1 MLPMISIACEGAI
14 APPQEPPPIDS
25 PPAQV
30 DPKEMDNS
38 CETSSG
44 ASEPEQSEQSP
55 AFSRARASH
64 QASPTLAS
72 QFPVASPERAT
83 PGPAFARGS
92 IDSTQATDLQGTVG
106 VRTPL
111 RITSSPGAQA
121 AAAPATSA
129 ESDDQ
134 AKTAM
139 GEVALTE
146 VPSTENTND
155 DITTSPPLSTR
166 TTINPEFSPSEIS
179 RSAASSSGA
188 FSDINRQVSTPVT
201 SPSLADTA
209 DTSLPPTAPTEQN
222 PASEETPPAED
233 AESADPSPA
242 DAPATNPADSPEP
255 ENETDQL
262 FEDVFGTPRN
272 RGPQQVI
279 VPLFINDQQRGQI
292 FLQLPGGNQA
302 DILVDGSDL
311 LTATE
316 ALVRPDIQAQL
327 SVAVNGAG
335 QINLRDIRQVGLEV
349 TFDDRRLE
357 LQIQIPA
364 ALRATNILDVDD
376 RDLPPGYETALRP
389 SHTSAYV
396 NVRGGQTMVWTGNAD
411 ETGREPLLLN
421 FDGALNV
428 AGWVLEGQIDFTEDG
443 SPAWRRGNLSLV
455 HDDISQ
461 AIRYRLGDLS
471 LPTRG
476 YQSSIPMGGITVAR
490 NFSLQP
496 FRVTRP
502 ISRFEFFLERP
513 ATIEAFVNGRL
524 VQTLRLDAGPQDVRN
539 LPLNA
544 GINDV
549 QLVITD
555 DVGQVQRL
563 DFATGVSGGLLAP
576 GVQQFAYSLGMP
588 SEQVGVSRRYD
599 ASKSVLTLSHRVG
612 ATDKLTLGG
621 YFQGDLEQQL
631 LGLEGTW
638 ATAIGNWTWDAAASR
653 HNTFGWDVAMR
664 VFYDLLRRGASST
677 DQRTLRLGLEYRGGD
692 FITIGTETPS
702 NPNRLDMT
710 AAYSQLILGDVR
722 ATLSGQ
728 YQLNRDDASDAY
740 DIRLVLAKPLGRGL
754 NLTLN
759 GSYGMDRN
767 GDRIQQVNIGLTASL
782 PRQRQTITSTTT
794 LDQAGVPTSRL
805 NWNYSSPRSLDG
817 ISTSLGTVLN
827 ASDIGIT
834 SQTRY
839 SGYRA
844 SLTLD
849 NTVAMPRGV
858 ANRPL
863 ETTSRLT
870 WGTAFVMADGI
881 IGWSRPIDNS
891 FAIVTRQGT
900 ADDQLI
906 RVNPSVT
913 GEQGRA
919 DGIGPAVVPIQ
930 PYSLTTLSLDAPD
943 LPVGYDLGESSYT
956 LLPSYRSGTVITA
969 GTEATVF
976 IRGVLVG
983 ANGNPVSLQRGVI
996 ESLSDPDWPDV
1007 ELFTNRV
1014 GRFALFGFKPGR
1026 YAVRV
1031 FGLEGG
1037 VTEFVIPEQ
1046 ASGLHQVGTLK
1057 LPVAVDDLEDS

>member
-1 MLPMISIACEGAI
+1 MLPMMSVACGDVVAL
-14 APPQEPPPIDS
+14 PQKPPPIDS
-25 PPAQV
+25 PPAHLT
-30 DPKEMDNS
+30 PR
-38 CETSSG
+38 ETEALCDSAHK
-44 ASEPEQSEQSP
+44 ASEPEPS
-55 AFSRARASH
+55 
-64 QASPTLAS
+64 
-72 QFPVASPERAT
+72 T
-83 PGPAFARGS
+83 PGPTFSKVRASEQISPSPVPVESAAIAS
-92 IDSTQATDLQGTVG
+92 SPPAIDSTQAADLQGTLG

-111 RITSSPGAQA
+111 RRTSSPEVAPAAVSPSA
-121 AAAPATSA
+121 AAAPIESA
-129 ESDDQ
+129 NPPMD
-134 AKTAM
+134 AVVPPAM
-139 GEVALTE
+139 GN
-146 VPSTENTND
+146 SSD
-155 DITTSPPLSTR
+155 DITLETTGNTAPSPNLEPPASEMAPSPGPSPGDAISDQ
-166 TTINPEFSPSEIS
+166 TIQ
-179 RSAASSSGA
+179 A
-188 FSDINRQVSTPVT
+188 STPT
-201 SPSLADTA
+201 PSPLPADPAEPDKQT
-209 DTSLPPTAPTEQN
+209 
-222 PASEETPPAED
+222 PASEEAPEDTPPVEGTEPTPTDGTD
-233 AESADPSPA
+233 ANPANSADS
-242 DAPATNPADSPEP
+242 TDSPEP
-255 ENETDQL
+255 ESETDQL

-272 RGPQQVI
+272 RGPQQVV

-302 DILVDGSDL
+302 DILVDGNDL

-316 ALVRPDIQAQL
+316 PLVRPDIQAQL
-327 SVAVNGAG
+327 SAAINGGG

-349 TFDDRRLE
+349 SFDDRRLE
-357 LQIQIPA
+357 LQIEIPA
-364 ALRATNILDVDD
+364 ALRATNVLDVDD
-376 RDLPPGYETALRP
+376 QDLPPGYDTALRP

-396 NVRGGQTMVWTGNAD
+396 NVRGGQTMVWTGRDD
-411 ETGREPLLLN
+411 ETGRESLLLN

-428 AGWVLEGQIDFTEDG
+428 DGWVLEGQIDFTEDS

-455 HDDISQ
+455 HDDPSQ
-461 AIRYRLGDLS
+461 AIRYRVGDLS

-476 YQSSIPMGGITVAR
+476 YQSSIPMGGISVAR

-513 ATIEAFVNGRL
+513 ATVEAFVNGQL

-549 QLVITD
+549 QLIITD

-563 DFATGVSGGLLAP
+563 DFATGVAGGLLAP
-576 GVQQFAYSLGMP
+576 GVQQFAYSFGMP

-638 ATAIGNWTWDAAASR
+638 ATTIGNWTWDMAASR
-653 HNTFGWDVAMR
+653 HNTFGWDMAMR
-664 VFYDLLRRGASST
+664 VFYDLLQRGASST
-677 DQRTLRLGLEYRGGD
+677 DQRTLRLGLEYRGDD
-692 FITIGTETPS
+692 FITIGTDTPS

-710 AAYSQLILGDVR
+710 AAYSQVILGDVR

-728 YQLNRDDASDAY
+728 YQLNRDDAADAY
-740 DIRLVLAKPLGRGL
+740 DIRLALAKPLGRGL

-759 GSYGMDRN
+759 GSYGVDGN
-767 GDRIQQVNIGLTASL
+767 GERIQQVNIGLTASL
-782 PRQRQTITSTTT
+782 PRQRQTVTSSTN
-794 LDQAGVPTSRL
+794 LDQAGAPTSRL

-817 ISTSLGTVLN
+817 ISTSLGTALN
-827 ASDIGIT
+827 ANDIDIT
-834 SQTRY
+834 SQVRY
-839 SGYRA
+839 PGYRA
-844 SLTLD
+844 SLNLD
-849 NTVAMPRGV
+849 NTVTMPRGV

-881 IGWSRPIDNS
+881 MGWSRPIDNS
-891 FAIVTRQGT
+891 FAIVNRQGT
-900 ADDQLI
+900 ALGQLV
-906 RVNPSVT
+906 RVNPSQT
-913 GEQGRA
+913 GDQGRA
-919 DGIGPAVVPIQ
+919 DGLGPAVVPIQ
-930 PYSLTTLSLDAPD
+930 PYTLTTLSLDAPD
-943 LPVGYDLGESSYT
+943 LPVGYDLGESSHT

-976 IRGVLVG
+976 VRGVLVG

-996 ESLSDPDWPDV
+996 ESLSDPDWPDI

-1037 VTEFVIPEQ
+1037 VTEFEIPEQ
-1046 ASGLHQVGTLK
+1046 ISGVYQVGTLR
-1057 LPVAVDDLEDS
+1057 LPVAVEPPAEP